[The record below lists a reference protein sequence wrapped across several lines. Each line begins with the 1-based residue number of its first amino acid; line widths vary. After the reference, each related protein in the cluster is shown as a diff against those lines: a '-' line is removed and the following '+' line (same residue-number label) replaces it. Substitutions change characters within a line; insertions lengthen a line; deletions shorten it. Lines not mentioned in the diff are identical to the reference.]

1 MYYCS
6 ETVIIL
12 TPLEV
17 IFMNLIKQY
26 SSDRNIKVSTMEGYT
41 SAIRK
46 YEKFHSKSI
55 EDLIAEAKEEET
67 LPLNK
72 RKIKKRLIDFRKFL
86 IKSNLSGRS
95 AKTYFSKIKAFYR
108 FHDVEIPD
116 IGNIKYESN
125 HQMNYNDLPAKE
137 HIKKAVEI
145 SEVGIQGMILFMAS
159 SGTAKAETLSL
170 TVNDF
175 IKATNNYHDGGSI
188 ASILDVLENKSVVP
202 SFYLKRIKTD
212 KYYYTFCT
220 PEATSYII
228 KYLKSRP
235 NLKKS
240 SKLFD
245 YSSSAVT
252 GKFREINDSN
262 GWGFRGKYRFFRP
275 HALRKFH
282 ASNINLSAE
291 TVDELQGRGK
301 SEVHDAYIKTKPETL
316 KKSYKSKMA
325 NVCIMKTEET
335 LKDEEFNIYINVF
348 VGDKTINI
356 Q

>member
-1 MYYCS
+1 
-6 ETVIIL
+6 
-12 TPLEV
+12 
-17 IFMNLIKQY
+17 MNLIKKY
-26 SSDRNIKVSTMEGYT
+26 SNDKNIKSSTREGYT
-41 SAIRK
+41 SAIKK
-46 YEKFHSKSI
+46 YEQFHKRDI
-55 EDLIAEAKEEET
+55 EDLIEEAKREMN

-72 RKIKKRLIDFRKFL
+72 RKIKKQLIDFRKYL
-86 IKSNLSGRS
+86 IRSDLSSRS

-108 FHDVEIPD
+108 YHDVEIPD
-116 IGNIKYESN
+116 IPNIKYNREY
-125 HQMNYNDLPAKE
+125 QTNYKDLPARE
-137 HIKKAVEI
+137 HIKRAVEI
-145 SEVGIQGMILFMAS
+145 SELGIQAMILFMAS

-170 TVNDF
+170 TVGDF
-175 IKATNNYHDGGSI
+175 IKATEDYHNNDSI
-188 ASILDVLENKSVVP
+188 ASVLDTLENRSIVP
-202 SFYLKRIKTD
+202 TFYLKRIKTD

-220 PEATSYII
+220 PEATSYIV

-235 NLKKS
+235 KLKKS

-252 GKFREINDSN
+252 TKFREINDSN
-262 GWGFRGKYRFFRP
+262 GWGFKGNYRFFRP

-282 ASNINLSAE
+282 ASNINLSSE

-301 SEVHDAYIKTKPETL
+301 SEVHDAYIKSKPEDL

-325 NVCIMKTEET
+325 NVEILKTKET
-335 LKDEEFNIYINVF
+335 KKDDEFNIYINVF

>member
-1 MYYCS
+1 MS
-6 ETVIIL
+6 
-12 TPLEV
+12 
-17 IFMNLIKQY
+17 LIKKY
-26 SSDRNIKVSTMEGYT
+26 SSDKNIKASTMEGYT
-41 SAIRK
+41 SAIKK
-46 YEKFHSKSI
+46 YEQFHSKSI
-55 EDLIAEAKEEET
+55 EDLLEEAKGEEA

-72 RKIKKRLIDFRKFL
+72 RKIKRRLIDFRKYL
-86 IKSNLSGRS
+86 LKSDLSNRS

-108 FHDVEIPD
+108 YHDVELPD
-116 IGNIKYESN
+116 IANVKYEKDY
-125 HQMNYNDLPAKE
+125 QINYKDLPTKE

-145 SEVGIQGMILFMAS
+145 SEVGLQAMILFMAS

-170 TVNDF
+170 TVGDF
-175 IKATNNYHDGGSI
+175 IKATDSYHNNDSI
-188 ASILDVLENKSVVP
+188 ADILNNLENKTIVP
-202 SFYLKRIKTD
+202 TFYLKRIKTN

-220 PEATSYII
+220 PEAASYIV

-235 NLKKS
+235 ALKKS

-252 GKFREINDSN
+252 AKFREINDSN
-262 GWGFRGKYRFFRP
+262 GWGFRGRYRFFRP

-291 TVDELQGRGK
+291 LVDELQGRGR
-301 SEVHDAYIKTKPETL
+301 SEVHDAYIKTRPEAL
-316 KKSYKSKMA
+316 KKSYKNKMA
-325 NVCIMKTEET
+325 NVEILKSKET
-335 LKDEEFNIYINVF
+335 LKNDEFNIYINVF

>member
-1 MYYCS
+1 MD
-6 ETVIIL
+6 
-12 TPLEV
+12 
-17 IFMNLIKQY
+17 LIEKY
-26 SSDRNIKVSTMEGYT
+26 SSDKNIRQSTMEGYT
-41 SAIRK
+41 SAIKK

-55 EDLIAEAKEEET
+55 EDLLAEAEKEEG

-72 RKIKKRLIDFRKFL
+72 RKIKRRLIEFRKYL
-86 IKSNLSGRS
+86 MNSNLSSRS

-108 FHDVEIPD
+108 FHDIEIPD
-116 IGNIKYESN
+116 IGNIKYTKDY
-125 HQMNYNDLPAKE
+125 QMNYKDLPTIE
-137 HIKKAVEI
+137 HIKKAVEV
-145 SEVGIQGMILFMAS
+145 SEVGIQAIILFMAS

-175 IKATNNYHDGGSI
+175 IKATSNYHNNDSI
-188 ASILDVLENKSVVP
+188 ASILDSLENKSIVP
-202 SFYLKRIKTD
+202 TFYLKRIKTN

-220 PEATSYII
+220 PEAASYIV
-228 KYLKSRP
+228 KYLKSRS

-245 YSSSAVT
+245 YSSSAIT
-252 GKFREINDSN
+252 ARFREINDSN
-262 GWGFRGKYRFFRP
+262 SWGFRGKYRFFRP

-282 ASNINLSAE
+282 ASNISLSSE

-301 SEVHDAYIKTKPETL
+301 SEVHDAYIKTKPEAL
-316 KKSYKSKMA
+316 KKSYKSKMG
-325 NVCIMKTEET
+325 NVCILKREET
-335 LKDEEFNIYINVF
+335 KKDDEFNIYINVF